1 MQLVSC
7 QNSFEINGDH
17 RNNILTVATA
27 NDDVSNA
34 CCYYGIAGLVSPRS
48 SKLGLTNL
56 KTKVHW
62 IISYIDTRSCARVRA
77 CVRGG
82 WGGLGRWGPR
92 AYATNKRVDGQ
103 AVHARVML
111 LWCAVAE
118 VDGGGG
124 VHACVGSMSSSCGL
138 WCYVVRPDEMMW

>member
-1 MQLVSC
+1 MDVQVAFELRFKCFTYGWKDNEITLPMQLVSC

-56 KTKVHW
+56 KTKVH
-62 IISYIDTRSCARVRA
+62 
-77 CVRGG
+77 
-82 WGGLGRWGPR
+82 
-92 AYATNKRVDGQ
+92 
-103 AVHARVML
+103 
-111 LWCAVAE
+111 
-118 VDGGGG
+118 
-124 VHACVGSMSSSCGL
+124 
-138 WCYVVRPDEMMW
+138 